1 MNENGFAKNAKLAR
15 KKLFIGYFVG
25 WAILLLIIVFSV

>member
-15 KKLFIGYFVG
+15 RKLFIGYSVG
-25 WAILLLIIVFSV
+25 WSVLVLIIVFSV